1 MAFDLL
7 TYAKERKKETGSSTQ
22 QAPEQQG
29 QFDLRDYALRKNAG
43 NIAKSLSDRVNTWVQ
58 NHNNYIQN
66 YQTRY
71 SGRKFNYEDAYVS
84 DADDWL
90 DTVNKQRLNFQAE
103 ADSILSYLDKY
114 KGYLDSDWAK
124 EVQKALTES
133 LQQQKSISAV
143 ASQDN
148 DWWSNFKDETE
159 YKTAGRYD
167 GYSKKYSGK
176 SYEELLQIMDSV
188 ENLEEKQWLTEFAPS
203 VITKDYYSKR
213 IAENESS
220 LQQMETVLKEAKN
233 IQGSIGMGGED
244 ADSYL
249 YSKLQE
255 VLGSYGSV
263 KNLEAQIEEL
273 KSSSWNMAQKEKYD
287 FLRNNSDYAAQ
298 SKVKATEKT
307 AGFGIG
313 IGTSWLGK
321 GDPVY
326 DYINDLEGA
335 RTKNGGSALSGGT
348 PYSIYDYM
356 EPQEISDY
364 NYLYNTEGK
373 DAAKEY
379 LEYLE
384 YTLNAR
390 RTGTVKE
397 NAAKLADEHPVL
409 SSVISVPANLMG
421 GIGAMDIAGQNIVK
435 GVKESVTGEYA
446 GPVDYNRA
454 TMTPSAFSTTV
465 RGTVSQNLIDNYGMI
480 ELDQNEHPIL
490 SKLLNGKSW
499 ADVYQLGMSM
509 ADSATIALMAPYV
522 GTAGTYLLG
531 GSAATQGILDAVERG
546 ATDGQALT
554 MGILNGAFEVL
565 FEKVSLE
572 NLLKGDTRSLV
583 KAFLKQGF
591 VEGTEE
597 LNTTLFNNIAD
608 ILVMAEKSGYR
619 KNIAAYMEQGLSEE
633 EATKQALLDM
643 AIQMGWD
650 FVGGVASGGVMGT
663 IASPINSAQQRYEEA
678 LQTYSGSQQ
687 ELVDEALEI
696 NPDNAF
702 AQRMQ
707 GRLGDGKDLSGRQLN
722 RLVQQNEKALTAQDR
737 STIQTA
743 AESRLTELGE
753 TGDVSAIAAALTKQ
767 AAGQKLS
774 KTEIATIQNSK
785 YGQRV
790 ANELNTENIKSG
802 DFSSE
807 WAQRLDT
814 NRINVEEYSRLVE
827 AAQLPQEGAKVAG
840 EQVVPEI
847 PKAALLA
854 QAEPVQEPLATVPET
869 RTVPQQTKQPASYQ
883 QVTEESP
890 AAEAAEVG
898 TVSLEDASKKYG
910 AQAKAMIHTYQAGQD
925 VAKFDKAYQA
935 AYDMGKAGVNISY
948 ALKSESTSYL
958 TDAQRGLAYEAGE
971 AASNTAA
978 HELDAKNKTAVNGK
992 TGRKKGVV
1000 RGEGVTIADLKQTF
1014 NDTQG
1019 KAYKYLSTVAE
1030 VTGIDIVLYRSEAGP
1045 DGKFQG
1051 AQGRFSRS
1059 EPGTIYIDLNAGL
1072 SDIKG
1077 VDDLAKYAMLRT
1089 FAHEFTHF
1097 IEKWN
1102 PIQYNEFRKV
1112 IFDTLTQRGENV
1124 HDLIED
1130 KQARNP
1136 GMSYDKASREVVA
1149 EAMTDILPDA
1159 NFVQDLAENH
1169 KTIFQKL
1176 LEQLKEFVQNLRD
1189 YFNSIGYNSSKEA
1202 NALKEQM
1209 GETVQYL
1216 DSIVRLFDKAAV
1228 EAVENYQ
1235 QTVATEEVA
1244 VSKTENTT
1252 TVSETESVAAAEEVA
1267 PEVVAETSPT
1277 ETDYGFTITG
1287 NETHGSL
1294 EIKFGSKPPQFVID
1308 VLKAGRFRW
1317 HKAKQV
1323 WYGYAERDLMTAALN
1338 EAFAHAEKQAETV
1351 TKPADTVPEA
1361 TDTVTETQEAV
1372 TEATAAETERV
1383 AEVGKTYDPND
1394 PYERLAGLMGNRA
1407 RFEHEGFIYRVL
1419 KAGPD
1424 NSMWQGRIDAADVS
1438 LSGVYV
1444 SNARGVHYTS
1454 ELYENRDDA
1463 VEDVIATARASK
1475 LLDEETTKP
1484 NEEVTDNGENVD
1496 NQAAVQQPELDRGG
1510 TARLLDEAEAGDV
1523 PADGGSGN
1531 VVADTRER
1539 GQSAVRDGSEPG
1551 QRTGDVSGHG
1561 ERSGQSGDLRGTD
1574 RVTGDVTDTNVSNK
1588 DAEKLHE
1595 EVTQQIEQQ
1604 STEKPK
1610 GRNFVI
1616 GDSLD
1621 LPNGE
1626 KARYKANVEAI
1637 RLVKQLEADGRYA
1650 TEAEQ
1655 VILSKYVGWGGLAN
1669 AFDQRKTEWSKEFQE
1684 LKGLLTD
1691 EEYASARGST
1701 LNAHFTDISVIK
1713 AMYDGLKQLGFTGG
1727 RMMEPS
1733 SGVGN
1738 FVGAMPADMASQV
1751 RSWTMVELDGITGLI
1766 AKYLYPNA
1774 DVRIQGFEKANVPN
1788 NFMDVAIGNVP
1799 FGNYAIADKNY
1810 PKKVTSAIH
1819 NYFFAKSLDKVRPGG
1834 IVMFITSSYTM
1845 NSKDN
1850 TVRRYIMQ
1858 KADLLGAIR
1867 LPDNAFKGNAGTEV
1881 VTDILILKKRAANTA
1896 YAGEDFLE
1904 APYQYISGYNGAY
1917 INSYFE
1923 NHPEMVLGTAS
1934 MEGGMYR
1941 GDNLTYKALEGKGSL
1956 ADQIR
1961 EAFKNIQGKMEYPAK
1976 LSPEKTNFAVER
1988 ADKKTKENGLV
1999 VKDGKV
2005 YQNKNGELI
2014 EQTVPKGTAERVSGM
2029 LEIRD
2034 AAKALQNAQQQGLK
2048 DTEIKKARQ
2057 KLNKLYDAFVKNHG
2071 FINAQAN
2078 RNAIKGDP
2086 DNFSILALEN
2096 WNPETKKAVKADIFS
2111 KNTIAPNRTVTAAKD
2126 VAEGLIVSVN
2136 QTGGVDAA
2144 LIAKLTD
2151 KTEADVT
2158 RELLDSRKV
2167 FKNRDG
2173 GLETAEVYL
2182 SGNVR
2187 AKLRDAEALVSLDS
2201 DYQKNVEALKAI
2213 MPEDVG
2219 YQDIFVNPGTPWI
2232 PDSVYSDFAAHMLGT
2247 TNRDWRQA
2255 VTVTHNKDTG
2265 NFVVELKEKYLRT
2278 NSYNTQKWGTN
2289 RRSFMDL
2296 FDAMLNSKSVVVKYK
2311 TDDGK
2316 SVVDQDATAA
2326 ANEKVEAI
2334 QKEFQEWLW
2343 KDEARRAELASLYN
2357 ETFNSIVT
2365 PKYNGNNLTVNGANA
2380 VKPLRAHQRDA
2391 VQRIIS
2397 SGGNTLLA
2405 HKVGAGKTYE
2415 MAAAAM
2421 KLKELGLVKK
2431 PLFAVPKSLVAQWG
2445 NEFVDFF
2452 PTAKLLVAEAGD
2464 FTAANRK
2471 IFANRIA
2478 NGDYDAVIVSYE
2490 QFEKLPISADFAKNL
2505 YQEQIDSIIMAIEE
2519 AKAEKG
2525 GKSLSVKDLEKKR
2538 KSLETKIEK
2547 LTDSAKDEDNIE
2559 FEQLGVDS
2567 IFVDEAHNFKN
2578 LFYTTSMT
2586 NVSGLG
2592 NKDGSKRAFDL
2603 YTKVRYLQKLNGGR
2617 GIVFATATPVM
2628 NSMSEMYIMQ
2638 KYLQPDLL
2646 DQLGLST
2653 FDAWAKQ
2660 FGEVVNG
2667 VEIKPSGQGYRVKQ
2681 SFSRFKNM
2689 SELQLLF
2696 RNFADVLTDIPGLK
2710 IPKMKGGKVNV
2721 VVCEPGQFQ
2730 QDYMKE
2736 LEKRADNIKNVDP
2749 SVDNMLKITSDGRK
2763 ISYTQRMIDPS
2774 LPYEDGCKI
2783 FRCADNVLAKYE
2795 ESKDIK
2801 GTQIIFC
2808 DMATPKGKSSTAST
2822 ETEEIETD
2830 MESAKLYDDI
2840 KGRLV
2845 KGGIPGKE
2853 IAFIHEADTDA
2864 KKKKLFADVN
2874 DGKVRVL
2881 IGSTGKMGVGMNAQK
2896 RIVAI
2901 HHLDAP
2907 WRPGDVEQR
2916 NGRAYRQGNIN
2927 EEVENFTYVTEGS
2940 FDARLWDILDRK
2952 QNFINQVMNGE
2963 NVGRETEDTGEVT
2976 LSAAEVKALA
2986 SGSPLIMEQVQL
2998 DTDIKKLESLR
3009 RAHRSA
3015 VTNAISRL
3023 EADKGRIATLE
3034 KMIEN
3039 GKVDTA
3045 ARVDTYS
3052 EGKFSITIGNQK
3064 FTDKKDAGIALMA
3077 EATAKANE
3085 DGYTSIAQFAGFDLR
3100 VIKTAEG
3107 IKGLISGK
3115 QSYYFNTYASNTTY
3129 MINHLIARVEGI
3141 SEAVTEWEQEL
3152 VQTRKDMAE
3161 QEKLMAQPFAKQAE
3175 LDKKRA
3181 RYNEVMEILN
3191 PKEEQALDSVAEEG
3205 VQEQSRSYIDE
3216 DPYDTEGVHWGIA
3229 AGIMTKA
3236 EARKVWE
3243 AIANIEKRGY
3253 HYPITVSGE
3262 HIVSADN
3269 ALFFVET
3276 DFRYPSVN
3284 KIIRFNEEYNVN
3296 AGYAKEMIIDAR
3308 GNPARHREALRDVA
3322 HLYGEGYATEYDR
3335 QVYTADERENRGG
3348 KGKNRGRS
3356 DSGITEQGKQS
3367 LSNQESADLV
3377 AFHNITPELLLD
3389 VLRRKSLLMPSL
3401 AITNKGMTDF
3411 GEISLIFDK
3420 NTIDPAVNSENKLYG
3435 ADAWTPTQTQLK
3447 KNAKFN
3453 ADKTV
3458 NAVNTMKKHI
3468 GSQYVSELF
3477 DITPKQFKETI
3488 IRADGSIYDAYAYNI
3503 GVQTAYAMEQGILS
3517 EVPTNKNGTVDTA
3530 ALQEQL
3536 NSALDTDNV
3545 WRQYKKWL
3553 NNISDT
3559 IITSYDKAS
3568 NEDILTNMKA
3578 QPATAKQFKLSVGG
3592 ELVVPAS
3599 EYASIDDVR
3608 KNKNRL
3614 YENAAEATKAV
3625 AGEFLALANK
3635 IGNTKDV
3642 VNAINAA
3649 FTSRYSSSD
3658 IVRSFN
3664 QHGVKISTEIAREVQ
3679 ALYKKAVELP
3689 TQYFEAKPHRD
3700 VGLDE
3705 IKAAVLPNSSN
3716 MTELRGKLEN
3726 LGIPIVEY
3734 TAGSNESRVKAINSV
3749 EDVQFQQRTNTL
3761 TDREV
3766 LALAASQVK
3775 TADLTA
3781 AEKDALDI
3789 FQKRL
3794 SKLETLQAER
3804 AEQGRLYKEQQFG
3817 TKVDR
3822 AKAAETLNR
3831 MHTLDSQIQKAS
3843 ADVLSVEEKVVLKRV
3858 LQKARTVVEQQER
3871 QHGQEIL
3878 KRWRDRRNN
3887 AEAIKKYRDRLRAD
3901 VDELTNWVLHPDN
3914 KDVVKHIPDA
3924 LKNTVIPFLS
3934 SINFMS
3940 KRSLGGGNAT
3950 VADKA
3955 FMEQAR
3961 RLAKVMEGTVDI
3973 DEMYSNYTDLP
3984 PDFMQNLRRF
3994 MDSAQD
4000 IVDNNSGDFIINQM
4014 SSEELQNLSKVVRTL
4029 KKYIM
4034 QMNRFHVNAMFK
4046 HVYEAGENSIDFLA
4060 QMKPAE
4066 NTGTV
4071 SNFLLWQQMRPA
4083 YAFERFGEGGQAIY
4097 DGLRKGQATLAFN
4110 TKKIQEFSEKAY
4122 TTAEVRNWENQVKT
4136 IRIGPGKTVTMRVSQ
4151 IMSLYE
4157 LNKREQAKG
4166 HIFGEGIRVATFKD
4180 GKKKISDVGQTL
4192 TPGELNLILR
4202 ELTPRQKEVA
4212 DKLQQF
4218 MQQQGGEWGNHVT
4231 VARFG
4236 EKQFGEENYFPI
4248 NSDGRHLSVDADE
4261 KPGAA
4266 ALYALLNMGF
4276 TKQIQEKAK
4285 NRLVVYSIFDV
4296 FANHMASMA
4305 QYNAFA
4311 LPVVD
4316 ALKWFNYQRV
4326 HIDEDGTKTLLGS
4339 VREQMDRAYGVPE
4352 ENRPGSGRRGYAQ
4365 NFVINIIKAFNGTEA
4380 QGTTYDS
4387 LGLQTL
4393 HHYNRAQ
4400 VAYNFRVVVQ
4410 QPLAITRAAQLLDY
4424 SSILKGMKLAPA
4436 EIQKNIREMQRY
4448 SGIAAWKSLGFY
4460 DVNISRGLT
4469 SLIKHDDTTLDKV
4482 IDFGMKGAE
4491 KADQW
4496 TWAAIWSAAKEEV
4509 IRKQKL
4515 TPKSEGFYEA
4525 VTKLFED
4532 VIYKTQVVD
4541 SVLTK
4546 NEFMRD
4552 KGFFA
4557 RAVGSFMSEPTTTA
4571 SMLVDAYDKY
4581 QMDMQ
4586 RGLSRQ
4592 QAWKKNSKRIV
4603 RTAYVYGIGALVLAA
4618 VQAIADAFR
4627 DDDDYQGFLEK
4638 WLEAFGGNLVDE
4650 VAPVNKL
4657 PIVSDFYE
4665 LAKELLSVV
4674 GVDTYGNPPQSV
4686 FMQWYDSLV
4695 KGTEIIYDRIS
4706 GESTDYTWY
4715 GGAYKLLQ
4723 AASGI
4728 SGLPMASAVREIV
4741 TAWNN
4746 IVGAMAPSLKVKTYE
4761 PSEKAQIKYA
4771 YEDGY
4776 LTAEEAKQQLLE
4788 QNLVDTEDEAY
4799 WTIQGWEAGDGYSR
4813 YDAIFDAVR
4822 NGGDFNA
4829 AMQELTSHGYTEKDV
4844 LSQVKG
4850 QIGEWYKNGEIT
4862 KQQATAML
4870 SKYLDM
4876 GSEEITETVNK
4887 WSSKVVTGIAFEDIK
4902 DEYLSG
4908 NITAQRAI
4916 DMYVRY
4922 GGYTKDKATETV
4934 NHWRAEKETGV
4945 AYDDIKE
4952 AFFDGDLSAG
4962 DVKNMYITYGGLSE
4976 EKAEEKV
4983 AVLAFVKKY
4992 PDLDDITYDAVE
5004 SYTEYC
5010 EAAGVPAKTYYDA
5023 WKHKNTLSG
5032 TVKEDMMVYI
5042 NGLDLTYAQ
5051 KDSLYYAFGWAASRI
5066 HEAPWH

>member
-1 MAFDLL
+1 MSISDDFI
-7 TYAKERKKETGSSTQ
+7 KKHLGVDPKGNKTKPVQ
-22 QAPEQQG
+22 QSNQT
-29 QFDLRDYALRKNAG
+29 AG
-43 NIAKSLSDRVNTWVQ
+43 GNVAVSFISKYSD
-58 NHNNYIQN
+58 NNYLKNI
-66 YQTRY
+66 TP
-71 SGRKFNYEDAYVS
+71 
-84 DADDWL
+84 
-90 DTVNKQRLNFQAE
+90 TVPVRQ
-103 ADSILSYLDKY
+103 ST
-114 KGYLDSDWAK
+114 
-124 EVQKALTES
+124 VP
-133 LQQQKSISAV
+133 
-143 ASQDN
+143 
-148 DWWSNFKDETE
+148 
-159 YKTAGRYD
+159 KTA
-167 GYSKKYSGK
+167 
-176 SYEELLQIMDSV
+176 YEEKSRQYDTEITSIKNLLDRYNTIGA
-188 ENLEEKQWLTEFAPS
+188 N
-203 VITKDYYSKR
+203 Y
-213 IAENESS
+213 
-220 LQQMETVLKEAKN
+220 
-233 IQGSIGMGGED
+233 GMGGEEQD
-244 ADSYL
+244 
-249 YSKLQE
+249 E
-255 VLGSYGSV
+255 VIQNERAQLLGSYGFKSIQDV
-263 KNLEAQIEEL
+263 EKKLEEL
-273 KSSSWNMAQKEKYD
+273 QSGKWEFDNKVKYD
-287 FLRNNSDYAAQ
+287 YLYENADYADK
-298 SKVKATEKT
+298 SKVATTEKT

-313 IGTSWLGK
+313 IGTGWWGK

-335 RTKNGGSALSGGT
+335 RTKMGGSALSGGT

-356 EPQEISDY
+356 KPEEISDY

-379 LEYLE
+379 LDYLE

-397 NAAKLADEHPVL
+397 NAAKLADEAPVL
-409 SSVISVPANLMG
+409 SSAISVPANLMG
-421 GIGAMDIAGQNIVK
+421 GIGALDVAGQNIVK
-435 GVKESVTGEYA
+435 GVKEGVTGEYA

-465 RGTVSQNLIDNYGMI
+465 RSTVSQNIIDSTGMI
-480 ELDQNEHPIL
+480 ELDVDEHPIL

-531 GSAATQGILDAVERG
+531 GSAATQGMLDAVERG

-554 MGILNGAFEVL
+554 MGIINGAFEVL
-565 FEKVSLE
+565 FEKYELE
-572 NLLKGDTRSLV
+572 HLLGADSNVV
-583 KAFLKQGF
+583 KALVNQALT
-591 VEGTEE
+591 EGVGEGATTIA
-597 LNTTLFNNIAD
+597 NTVAD
-608 ILVMAEKSGYR
+608 VLIMADKSEYSR
-619 KNIAAYMEQGLSEE
+619 NVAAYMEQGLSQKDAE
-633 EATKQALLDM
+633 KQALLDF
-643 AIQMGWD
+643 AIQTGWD
-650 FVGGVASGGVMGT
+650 IVGGMASGGIMGT
-663 IASPINSAQQRYEEA
+663 IASPIESAQQRYEEA
-678 LQTYSGSQQ
+678 LRNYSGSQQ
-687 ELVDEALEI
+687 ELVDVALEI

-707 GRLGDGKDLSGRQLN
+707 GRLDDGKDLSGRQLN
-722 RLVQQNEKALTAQDR
+722 RLVQQNEKALTAQDMT
-737 STIQTA
+737 TIQTA

-767 AAGQKLS
+767 AAGQKLT
-774 KTEIATIQNSK
+774 KTEQQAIAGSK

-790 ANELNTENIKSG
+790 ANELNTENIQSG
-802 DFSSE
+802 DYSSQ

-814 NRINVEEYSRLVE
+814 ERINVEEYSRLVE
-827 AAQLPQEGAKVAG
+827 AAQLPQEGAQATAV
-840 EQVVPEI
+840 QNVPQM
-847 PKAALLA
+847 PKEAQPV
-854 QAEPVQEPLATVPET
+854 QAEPVEAPTASIREN
-869 RTVPQQTKQPASYQ
+869 RTVPQQTKQPASDQ
-883 QVTEESP
+883 QVTGKLTGKESLQVAEESSVI
-890 AAEAAEVG
+890 EAAEVG
-898 TVSLEDASKKYG
+898 TVSLEEVSQKYG

-958 TDAQRGLAYEAGE
+958 TEAQRGLAYEAGE

-1176 LEQLKEFVQNLRD
+1176 LEQLKEFVANLRN

-1216 DSIVRLFDKAAV
+1216 DSIVKLFDKVAV

-1235 QTVATEEVA
+1235 KTVAEEVA
-1244 VSKTENTT
+1244 VA
-1252 TVSETESVAAAEEVA
+1252 ESA
-1267 PEVVAETSPT
+1267 TT
-1277 ETDYGFTITG
+1277 ETKVETKPQKVETIVEESAEKVEETAPVVTKDDYGFTISD
-1287 NETHGSL
+1287 NVEHGSL
-1294 EIKFGSKPPQFVID
+1294 EIKFDSKPSDDVIHA
-1308 VLKAGRFRW
+1308 LKENKFRW
-1317 HKAKQV
+1317 HKVKKLWFGYTDRQTITDALHAAYEAEADPMDDVDPGNIRKKLEAAGIVNGQV
-1323 WYGYAERDLMTAALN
+1323 VDE
-1338 EAFAHAEKQAETV
+1338 EKL
-1351 TKPADTVPEA
+1351 DA
-1361 TDTVTETQEAV
+1361 TPIVQM
-1372 TEATAAETERV
+1372 ATATAEAKKPREEP
-1383 AEVGKTYDPND
+1383 AYDPND

-1438 LSGVYV
+1438 VGGVYV
-1444 SNARGVHYTS
+1444 TNARGIHYTS

-1463 VEDVIATARASK
+1463 RDDVIATARASK
-1475 LLDEETTKP
+1475 LLDEKPTETTKP

-1496 NQAAVQQPELDRGG
+1496 NQAAVQQPEPDWSGA
-1510 TARLLDEAEAGDV
+1510 ARLLDEVEAGDV
-1523 PADGGSGN
+1523 PGDGGSGN
-1531 VVADTRER
+1531 VVADTGER
-1539 GQSAVRDGSEPG
+1539 GQQTGRDGNRSDTQGSGSGSSEG
-1551 QRTGDVSGHG
+1551 
-1561 ERSGQSGDLRGTD
+1561 SGQSGDLRGTD
-1574 RVTGDVTDTNVSNK
+1574 RVTTEESAKDTNVPSK
-1588 DAEKLHE
+1588 EAEKLHE
-1595 EVTQQIEQQ
+1595 EVVEQIEQQ

-1621 LPNGE
+1621 LPSGE

-1637 RLVKQLEADGRYA
+1637 RLVKQLEAEGRYA

-1669 AFDQRKTEWSKEFQE
+1669 AFDQRKTEWSKEFAE
-1684 LKGLLTD
+1684 LKELLTD

-1701 LNAHFTDISVIK
+1701 LNAHYTDISVIK

-1774 DVRIQGFEKANVPN
+1774 DVRIQGFEKANIPN
-1788 NFMDVAIGNVP
+1788 NFMDVAISNVP
-1799 FGNYAIADKNY
+1799 FGNYAIADKTY

-1881 VTDILILKKRAANTA
+1881 VTDILVLKKRAENTA
-1896 YAGEDFLE
+1896 YAGEEFLE

-2005 YQNKNGELI
+2005 YQNKGGELI
-2014 EQTVPKGTAERVSGM
+2014 EQTVPNGTVERVSGM

-2057 KLNKLYDAFVKNHG
+2057 TLNKLYDAFVKKHG

-2078 RNAIKGDP
+2078 KNAILGDP
-2086 DNFSILALEN
+2086 DRYSILALEN
-2096 WNPETKKAVKADIFS
+2096 WNPETKKATKTDIFS

-2151 KTEADVT
+2151 KTETEVT

-2247 TNRDWRQA
+2247 TNSDWRQA
-2255 VTVTHNKDTG
+2255 ITVTRNKDTG

-2343 KDEARRAELASLYN
+2343 KDEARRAELATLYN

-2365 PKYNGNNLTVNGANA
+2365 PKYNGDNLTVNGANA
-2380 VKPLRAHQRDA
+2380 MKPLRAHQRDA

-2721 VVCEPGQFQ
+2721 VVCDPVQFQ

-3064 FTDKKDAGIALMA
+3064 FTDKKDAGAALMA

-3115 QSYYFNTYASNTTY
+3115 QSYFFNTYVNNTTY
-3129 MINHLIARVEGI
+3129 MINHLIARVEEI
-3141 SEAVTEWEQEL
+3141 SEAVTQWEQEL

-3175 LDKKRA
+3175 LDQKRA

-3191 PKEEQALDSVAEEG
+3191 PKEEQALDTVAEDD
-3205 VQEQSRSYIDE
+3205 VQYQQRDYLDIGDIREDIYYPKDTRDAHAFIRSYANKTSDMTAGETRNVLVFTENHAYFAVATGYLKGEIEAVYPILGNEQLIE
-3216 DPYDTEGVHWGIA
+3216 D
-3229 AGIMTKA
+3229 
-3236 EARKVWE
+3236 VWREFDNGSDRSGE
-3243 AIANIEKRGY
+3243 AISSWREDNRSRQERSSGATAGTERSRAARRIAQLDGRIYGGSNSFRPYWKDYGYSSWQAMIDDIEAGAILY
-3253 HYPITVSGE
+3253 DENGE
-3262 HIVSADN
+3262 
-3269 ALFFVET
+3269 
-3276 DFRYPSVN
+3276 
-3284 KIIRFNEEYNVN
+3284 
-3296 AGYAKEMIIDAR
+3296 
-3308 GNPARHREALRDVA
+3308 
-3322 HLYGEGYATEYDR
+3322 
-3335 QVYTADERENRGG
+3335 
-3348 KGKNRGRS
+3348 
-3356 DSGITEQGKQS
+3356 
-3367 LSNQESADLV
+3367 
-3377 AFHNITPELLLD
+3377 
-3389 VLRRKSLLMPSL
+3389 VL
-3401 AITNKGMTDF
+3401 
-3411 GEISLIFDK
+3411 
-3420 NTIDPAVNSENKLYG
+3420 
-3435 ADAWTPTQTQLK
+3435 
-3447 KNAKFN
+3447 
-3453 ADKTV
+3453 
-3458 NAVNTMKKHI
+3458 
-3468 GSQYVSELF
+3468 
-3477 DITPKQFKETI
+3477 
-3488 IRADGSIYDAYAYNI
+3488 
-3503 GVQTAYAMEQGILS
+3503 
-3517 EVPTNKNGTVDTA
+3517 TVD
-3530 ALQEQL
+3530 
-3536 NSALDTDNV
+3536 
-3545 WRQYKKWL
+3545 
-3553 NNISDT
+3553 
-3559 IITSYDKAS
+3559 
-3568 NEDILTNMKA
+3568 
-3578 QPATAKQFKLSVGG
+3578 
-3592 ELVVPAS
+3592 
-3599 EYASIDDVR
+3599 
-3608 KNKNRL
+3608 
-3614 YENAAEATKAV
+3614 
-3625 AGEFLALANK
+3625 
-3635 IGNTKDV
+3635 
-3642 VNAINAA
+3642 
-3649 FTSRYSSSD
+3649 
-3658 IVRSFN
+3658 
-3664 QHGVKISTEIAREVQ
+3664 
-3679 ALYKKAVELP
+3679 
-3689 TQYFEAKPHRD
+3689 
-3700 VGLDE
+3700 
-3705 IKAAVLPNSSN
+3705 
-3716 MTELRGKLEN
+3716 
-3726 LGIPIVEY
+3726 
-3734 TAGSNESRVKAINSV
+3734 
-3749 EDVQFQQRTNTL
+3749 QFQQRTDTL

-3794 SKLETLQAER
+3794 SKLESLQAER

-3817 TKVDR
+3817 AKVDR

-3831 MHTLDSQIQKAS
+3831 MHVLDSQIKKAS
-3843 ADVLSVEEKVVLKRV
+3843 ADVLTVEEKTVLKRV

-3887 AEAIKKYRDRLRAD
+3887 ADAIKKYRDRLRAD

-3940 KRSLGGGNAT
+3940 KRSLGGGDAT

-3961 RLAKVMEGTVDI
+3961 RLAKVMEGTVDV

-3994 MDSAQD
+3994 MDTAQD

-4014 SSEELQNLSKVVRTL
+4014 TSEELQNLSKVVRTL

-4046 HVYEAGENSIDFLA
+4046 HVYEAGEDSIDFLA

-4066 NTGTV
+4066 NTGAV

-4083 YAFERFGEGGQAIY
+4083 YAFERFGEGGMAIY
-4097 DGLRKGQATLAFN
+4097 DGLRRGQATLAFN

-4862 KQQATAML
+4862 KQQATSML

-4983 AVLAFVKKY
+4983 TVLAFVKKY
-4992 PDLDDITYDAVE
+4992 SDLDDITYDAVE